1 MLKRK
6 PLQNLGT
13 PGEDE
18 SEEEIKG
25 ITELAHNKMPK
36 AEELQ
41 KKRKKEIQ
49 QLLSQR
55 GGRWYFNTY
64 DPAGNIC
71 VKGWWIQT

>member
-1 MLKRK
+1 MWPHVLKRK

-25 ITELAHNKMPK
+25 ITELVHNKMPK

-49 QLLSQR
+49 QLLSKR
-55 GGRWYFNTY
+55 GGR
-64 DPAGNIC
+64 
-71 VKGWWIQT
+71 